1 MNKVFL
7 IGTSVH
13 YILEKGVE
21 NKIKENES
29 VEEHLEYTF
38 KNGYTLSEIIDHIEP
53 DFIDD
58 YKVTSK
64 NKDYP
69 RYPIQI
75 IDFDLYSEIIDKT
88 GMDYEPYSVSNEKDN
103 VFLTDEKIKDIFQ
116 DLVCEIDVYKEKYE
130 DLKNN
135 IIDNYVPRK
144 MSDYT
149 GDSYDDRF

>member
-1 MNKVFL
+1 M
-7 IGTSVH
+7 
-13 YILEKGVE
+13 
-21 NKIKENES
+21 
-29 VEEHLEYTF
+29 
-38 KNGYTLSEIIDHIEP
+38 
-53 DFIDD
+53 
-58 YKVTSK
+58 
-64 NKDYP
+64 
-69 RYPIQI
+69 I

-88 GMDYEPYSVSNEKDN
+88 GMDYEPYSVSNEKYN